1 MSFVWIG
8 EPGCLSTGAAWL
20 PILNAEN
27 NTQSRV
33 SIQLVDGK
41 ASFANDDARPA
52 IVIRGA
58 GLPIYEFTGEKP
70 LPKLTATS
78 ITRRRGCRMPDNAR
92 TRQTLFD
99 KLWREHVVHEREDG
113 QTLLYIDRH
122 YVGDD
127 LPLETFRS
135 LGRRRIPIRRPETI
149 VASPDHYAPTAGA
162 RMADIV
168 DAQRRAMVEE
178 LRAQAQAAGFTHF
191 GLGDA
196 RQGIVHVVGPEQ
208 GLTLPGMTVVCGD
221 SHTAT
226 HGALGCFALGI
237 GASEVAHV
245 LATQTLWQRKPG
257 IMRVRLD
264 GAAPFGVT
272 AKDLIM
278 AVIRHIGSAGAAGHV
293 IEYQGEAVQALSMEG
308 RMTLC
313 NMSIEA
319 GARAGLVAPDDK
331 TLTYLRGRPYAP
343 TGPAWADMVERCQGL
358 RTDAGAHF
366 DKEVAMDV
374 STLAPMVSWGTSPAQ
389 AVTVAERIP
398 LPEEVEA
405 GDSRARFLDALGYM
419 DLPAGGDLMGVPVDR
434 VFIGSCT
441 NGRIEDLRLAASI
454 VQGRRAKVPT
464 LVVPGS
470 GQVRQQ
476 AEAEGLDRIFR
487 DAEMTW
493 GHPGCS
499 MCLAIN
505 GDAGRPGDRCVSTS
519 NRNFVG
525 RQGRGVRTH
534 LVNPGMAAAAA
545 LHGHIVDYRDDLA
558 NATL

>member
-1 MSFVWIG
+1 M
-8 EPGCLSTGAAWL
+8 PA
-20 PILNAEN
+20 
-27 NTQSRV
+27 
-33 SIQLVDGK
+33 
-41 ASFANDDARPA
+41 DAR
-52 IVIRGA
+52 
-58 GLPIYEFTGEKP
+58 LP
-70 LPKLTATS
+70 L
-78 ITRRRGCRMPDNAR
+78 
-92 TRQTLFD
+92 TLFD
-99 KLWREHVVHEREDG
+99 KLWHAHVVHEREDG

-127 LPLETFRS
+127 LPIETFRS

-149 VASPDHYAPTAGA
+149 VASPDHYAPTSGA
-162 RMADIV
+162 RMADVV
-168 DAQRRAMVEE
+168 DDPRRAMIEE
-178 LRAQAQAAGFTHF
+178 LHSQARAAGFMHF

-245 LATQTLWQRKPG
+245 LATQTLWQRKPRT
-257 IMRVRLD
+257 MRVRLD
-264 GAAPFGVT
+264 GVLPFGVT
-272 AKDLIM
+272 AKDMIM
-278 AVIRHIGSAGAAGHV
+278 AVIRRIGSAGASGHV
-293 IEYQGEAVQALSMEG
+293 IEYQGQAVRALSMEG

-319 GARAGLVAPDDK
+319 GARAGLVAPDDT
-331 TLTYLRGRPYAP
+331 TLAYLQGRPYAP
-343 TGPAWADMVERCQGL
+343 AGREWDAMVARSGQLHSDADAC
-358 RTDAGAHF
+358 F
-366 DKEVAMDV
+366 DREITVDV
-374 STLAPMVSWGTSPAQ
+374 SDLAPMVSWGTSPAQ
-389 AVTVAERIP
+389 AVTVHERIP
-398 LPEEVEA
+398 LADDVEP
-405 GDSRARFLDALGYM
+405 GDARARFVEALRYM
-419 DLPAGGDLMGVPVDR
+419 DLQPGSDVLGVAVDR

-454 VQGRRAKVPT
+454 VQGRRARVPT

-476 AEAEGLDRIFR
+476 AEMEGLDGIFLR
-487 DAEMTW
+487 AGMQW
-493 GHPGCS
+493 GQPGCS

-505 GDAGRPGDRCVSTS
+505 GDAGRPGERCVSTT

-545 LHGHIVDYRDDLA
+545 LHGHIVDYRDDLE
-558 NATL
+558 NAAL